1 MKKGNTMG
9 WIVAAGIAAAIF
21 YVRSRR
27 NSAPVELPEVDQT
40 IVEPEQ
46 PQEQQE
52 PEDKIAPTQEVSD
65 GKVIKIIAG
74 NNGKGTFPIRIVY
87 EKATRTGRMNEQ
99 QLAEFIAKNPTV
111 TVEYV
116 EGNPNNNVKV

>member
-1 MKKGNTMG
+1 MG

-21 YVRSRR
+21 YVRSMR
-27 NSAPVELPEVDQT
+27 NSAPVVELPEVEQP

-46 PQEQQE
+46 PKEQQE
-52 PEDKIAPTQEVSD
+52 PEDKISPTQEVSD
-65 GKVIKIIAG
+65 GKVVKIIAG

>member
-21 YVRSRR
+21 YVRSKR
-27 NSAPVELPEVDQT
+27 NSAPVELPQVEQPIIDQ
-40 IVEPEQ
+40 ER

-52 PEDKIAPTQEVSD
+52 PEDKIAPTQQVSD

-74 NNGKGTFPIRIVY
+74 NNGKGTFPIRIFY

-99 QLAEFIAKNPTV
+99 QLADFIAKNPTV

-116 EGNPNNNVKV
+116 DGNPNNNVRV

>member
-1 MKKGNTMG
+1 MKKGNTVG

-21 YVRSRR
+21 YVRSKR
-27 NSAPVELPEVDQT
+27 NSAPVELPQVEQP

-46 PQEQQE
+46 PQDQQE
-52 PEDKIAPTQEVSD
+52 PEDKISPTQEVSD

-74 NNGKGTFPIRIVY
+74 NNGKGTFAIRIFF
-87 EKATRTGRMNEQ
+87 ENATRTGRMNEQ
-99 QLAEFIAKNPTV
+99 QLADFIAKNPTV

-116 EGNPNNNVKV
+116 EGNPNNNVRV